1 MFNKLLSFL
10 IIAFLVLN
18 CGSSKQIVNA
28 PKEDLKEIINVSLE
42 VEEVEEVEDET
53 EIELIQDDMAEVEK
67 ETIETK
73 TNQNIFNHN
82 TWNALLQKHVS
93 DQGNVDYNGFKADKT
108 VFNAYIKSLSENP
121 PQNSWTKN
129 ETLAYWINAYNAFT
143 IDLILRNYLLQSIK
157 DIKEPWD
164 QRLWKI
170 ESKWYNLN
178 DIEHQILRK
187 MDEPR
192 IHFAIVCASISCPKL
207 QNTAFTSN
215 DLETQL
221 SNATTEFLN
230 DTSKNNIS
238 EHSIKLSKIFK
249 WFAKDFKTNGS
260 LIDFLNQYSEVN
272 ISNKAKKSFND
283 YNWDLN
289 D

>member
-10 IIAFLVLN
+10 IIVFLVLN

-143 IDLILRNYLLQSIK
+143 IDLILRNYPLQSIK